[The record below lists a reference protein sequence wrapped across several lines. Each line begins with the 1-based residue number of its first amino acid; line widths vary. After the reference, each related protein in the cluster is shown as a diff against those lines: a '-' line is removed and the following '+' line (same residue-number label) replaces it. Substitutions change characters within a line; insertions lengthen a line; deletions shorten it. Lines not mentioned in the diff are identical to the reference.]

1 MLKLLA
7 LFIVLP
13 LLDLWLLSALAGDSF
28 LGFGFAVGLVIS
40 TGLIGASLAKRQG
53 LTAWR
58 NFNRESGQGVLPA
71 DAMLDGVLILLAG
84 AVLITPGLITD
95 VVGLALLMP
104 PIRFL
109 IRRRLVKKLVSRIDI
124 RQVGPT
130 ARTHQDAT
138 VIDAE
143 FQRRENDVESDRR

>member
-13 LLDLWLLSALAGDSF
+13 LLDLWLLSALAGDSL

-58 NFNRESGQGVLPA
+58 NFNREIGQGVLPA

-130 ARTHQDAT
+130 AGTHQDAT

-143 FQRRENDVESDRR
+143 FQRREDDVESDRR

>member
-40 TGLIGASLAKRQG
+40 TGHNGASLAKRQG

-58 NFNRESGQGVLPA
+58 NINREIGQGVLPA

-84 AVLITPGLITD
+84 AVLITPGLVTD

-109 IRRRLVKKLVSRIDI
+109 IRSRLVKKLVSRIDI

-130 ARTHQDAT
+130 AGMHQDAT

>member
-13 LLDLWLLSALAGDSF
+13 LLDLWLLSTLAGDSF
-28 LGFGFAVGLVIS
+28 LGFGFAIGLVIS

-53 LTAWR
+53 LTAWQ
-58 NFNRESGQGVLPA
+58 NFNSELGQGVLPA

-84 AVLITPGLITD
+84 AGLITPGLITD
-95 VVGLALLMP
+95 AVGLALLVP

-109 IRRRLVKKLVSRIDI
+109 VRRRLVKKLLSQMQVQ
-124 RQVGPT
+124 QVGPP
-130 ARTHQDAT
+130 AGTHQGET
-138 VIDAE
+138 VSDAE
-143 FQRRENDVESDRR
+143 FQRRGDTMESERR